1 MPPGKKERQSLGI
14 DKKTT
19 GKNTGRIQPH
29 SLEAE
34 MSVLGALL
42 LDIEAIYRVMEF
54 IGPDDFYSPAHKK
67 IFQAIIDLNEKSLP
81 CDLVTLTSR
90 LKDLNLLKDIG
101 GASYLAS
108 LSDYIPTAAN
118 IEYWAKIVRDKS
130 VLRQLIHKGTMIV
143 SSGYEEAA
151 DVTETL
157 DSAEQTIFEI
167 SETRKR
173 RSFIH
178 IKDVIKEN
186 IKRLEEL
193 YDKKE
198 SITGIPTGF
207 IDLDRLTAGFQPS
220 NLIIIAGRP
229 AMGKTAIALNMAH
242 YASVNAG
249 TPVAFFTLEMSR
261 EELGMRFLCSEARLD
276 ASRMRTG
283 RIRDDEWPQILEAS
297 DKIADMPVYI
307 DDTWRIPIIEL
318 RSKVRRL
325 KKEVNIGLVIVDYLQ
340 LVRGTG
346 REESRLQ
353 EISEISMSLKALA
366 KEMEIPVIALSQ
378 LNRMIETRDDKRP
391 RLSDLR
397 ESGSIEQDADVVI
410 FIYRDEVYNQNED
423 NPKKGIAEVIIG
435 KQRNG
440 PQGTIELYFEGKW
453 AKFENKLHDVT
464 F

>member
-1 MPPGKKERQSLGI
+1 MLPGKKERKSSGI

-19 GKNTGRIQPH
+19 VKNTGRIQPH

-54 IGPDDFYSPAHKK
+54 IGPDDFYSPAHKN
-67 IFQAIIDLNEKSLP
+67 IFQATIDLNEKSLP

-130 VLRQLIHKGTMIV
+130 ILRQLIHKGTQIV

-157 DSAEQTIFEI
+157 DSAEQIIFEI

-178 IKDVIKEN
+178 IKDVMKEN

-198 SITGIPTGF
+198 SITGIPTGKKV
-207 IDLDRLTAGFQPS
+207 L
-220 NLIIIAGRP
+220 
-229 AMGKTAIALNMAH
+229 
-242 YASVNAG
+242 Y
-249 TPVAFFTLEMSR
+249 
-261 EELGMRFLCSEARLD
+261 CS
-276 ASRMRTG
+276 G
-283 RIRDDEWPQILEAS
+283 
-297 DKIADMPVYI
+297 
-307 DDTWRIPIIEL
+307 
-318 RSKVRRL
+318 
-325 KKEVNIGLVIVDYLQ
+325 
-340 LVRGTG
+340 
-346 REESRLQ
+346 
-353 EISEISMSLKALA
+353 
-366 KEMEIPVIALSQ
+366 
-378 LNRMIETRDDKRP
+378 
-391 RLSDLR
+391 
-397 ESGSIEQDADVVI
+397 
-410 FIYRDEVYNQNED
+410 
-423 NPKKGIAEVIIG
+423 
-435 KQRNG
+435 
-440 PQGTIELYFEGKW
+440 
-453 AKFENKLHDVT
+453 
-464 F
+464 